1 MGSGLRAWY
10 FGGYGHGAVLRNK
23 EGAKQ
28 SQRADLIKI
37 RHPTHVPYGEEK
49 GSVEKAY
56 LITREL
62 NE

>member
-1 MGSGLRAWY
+1 MGVRAWSCAK
-10 FGGYGHGAVLRNK
+10 GTKR
-23 EGAKQ
+23 AKQ
-28 SQRADLIKI
+28 SERVDLIKI

>member
-1 MGSGLRAWY
+1 ML
-10 FGGYGHGAVLRNK
+10 GYE

-28 SQRADLIKI
+28 SESGFLVKI
-37 RHPTHVPYGEEK
+37 RHPTHVVKVEGK
-49 GSVEKAY
+49 GSVGKAY